1 MILPCHCYG
10 IAMLLPCYCMLLH
23 VIAVSLPCYCH
34 VIVTVVAISWQYHGN
49 NMAIPWQYHRVHQCI
64 CCDTPTTRTLDV
76 DRSLHDI
83 DTMCPPHPYS
93 ARVIYAPSSIP
104 FPLRCVRGGMDYY
117 APRAI
122 SSPFCKGRK
131 SRLQPTSRLRPLV
144 QSFSPL

>member
-1 MILPCHCYG
+1 M
-10 IAMLLPCYCMLLH
+10 
-23 VIAVSLPCYCH
+23 
-34 VIVTVVAISWQYHGN
+34 AITWQYHGN
-49 NMAIPWQYHRVHQCI
+49 NTVYTNAYVATP
-64 CCDTPTTRTLDV
+64 PTTRTLDV

-122 SSPFCKGRK
+122 SAPFCKGRK